1 LRQHLDSGWIR
12 QRLEEPDQHLSTAQ
26 ALRLLTRRL
35 PNLHDRVGV
44 PHLIRELC
52 TGLAVR
58 LVGKRCSDPGAPLDD
73 DLEPACDELRHGFRD
88 ERHSTLARLDLPR
101 SADSHGASL
110 RTLPALT
117 HFIAHYGLWFLFGI
131 VCLESAGLW
140 VPGETALIAAGVYAS
155 KGHLSITAVIVIAA
169 AAAIIGDNIG
179 YWLGRELGRRLI
191 YRYAWIKRIADRVMP
206 PAERFFE
213 RHGGKAVFFAR
224 FFGGVR
230 VTGAWMAGIT
240 RMSWW
245 RFLFWNALGGIVWA
259 AAVGLIAFY
268 AGKAAADAIAR
279 YGVYGGIA
287 IGVLIVLAITA
298 LHLVRRR
305 AEQT

>member
-1 LRQHLDSGWIR
+1 
-12 QRLEEPDQHLSTAQ
+12 
-26 ALRLLTRRL
+26 
-35 PNLHDRVGV
+35 V
-44 PHLIRELC
+44 
-52 TGLAVR
+52 
-58 LVGKRCSDPGAPLDD
+58 
-73 DLEPACDELRHGFRD
+73 
-88 ERHSTLARLDLPR
+88 
-101 SADSHGASL
+101 
-110 RTLPALT
+110 T
-117 HFIAHYGLWFLFGI
+117 HFIVHYGLWFLFGI

-140 VPGETALIAAGVYAS
+140 LPGETALIAAGVYAS

-191 YRYAWIKRIADRVMP
+191 YRYAWMKRIADRVMP
-206 PAERFFE
+206 PAERFFA

-259 AAVGLIAFY
+259 AAVGLVAFY
-268 AGKAAADAIAR
+268 AGKAVADAITR

-287 IGVLIVLAITA
+287 IGIAIVLVIAS